1 MAINKLGSPYNW
13 DFIDIQLLPNAYNN
27 SNVKEDFELLFFQEN
42 FDCAKLKEI
51 LRSTVREPNQS
62 VRKYFWKRILSIE
75 QNNNIQSTSQK
86 YEEKRAKL
94 FGKSSSIQAD
104 LPAFVDN
111 ENILYYFLN
120 DNGKKAV
127 LRVLC
132 TLAAVH
138 PDITFSPLLLP
149 LASLFLHYMNENEC
163 FACLLAVIE
172 SDNKITQTEINW
184 QTTGHV
190 FRSLA
195 KKYCKSSYDYIVH
208 AIYKCTNNVDKSFK
222 VIDDYVW
229 WIFKYLPFNYMLN
242 IVDSFLLQG
251 QKVLYRFGIVILD
264 QFVKCLV
271 RKPHALDI
279 DCINDFCRTI
289 SIQCD
294 KLNRTA
300 FSLRNMSRKDLDTLF
315 QAEEKHII
323 FLRAKAV
330 AHDLVTSR
338 ELHENKAKHTN
349 KISDTDHDFLIVDA
363 DDVPKETSGM
373 GNHIQSCTFNHVH
386 VLQCDLKF
394 DLKEFS
400 FILTN

>member
-13 DFIDIQLLPNAYNN
+13 DYIDVQTFPASYNN
-27 SNVKEDFELLFFQEN
+27 SNIKEDFELLFFQEN

-62 VRKYFWKRILSIE
+62 VRKYLWKRILSIE
-75 QNNNIQSTSQK
+75 QNNSIQSTSQT
-86 YEEKRAKL
+86 YEEKRSKL
-94 FGKSSSIQAD
+94 FGKSNIQLE
-104 LPAFVDN
+104 LPAFIDT

-120 DNGKKAV
+120 ENGKTAAI
-127 LRVLC
+127 RVLC

-149 LASLFLHYMNENEC
+149 LASLFLHYMSENEC

-172 SDNKITQTEINW
+172 SNDKVTQTEINW
-184 QTTGHV
+184 QTTSHV

-195 KKYCKSSYDYIVH
+195 KKYCNSSYEYVIH
-208 AIYKCTNNVDKSFK
+208 AIYKCTNNIEQSFQ

-251 QKVLYRFGIVILD
+251 QKVLYRYGIAILD

-271 RKPHALDI
+271 RKPHVLDV
-279 DCINDFCRTI
+279 DCINGFCHTLG
-289 SIQCD
+289 IQCD
-294 KLNRTA
+294 KLTRSA

-315 QAEEKHII
+315 QTEEKRII
-323 FLRAKAV
+323 ILRAKAV

-338 ELHENKAKHTN
+338 ELHESKAKHAHKDHEVLIEDSTN
-349 KISDTDHDFLIVDA
+349 TLNT
-363 DDVPKETSGM
+363 ESG
-373 GNHIQSCTFNHVH
+373 
-386 VLQCDLKF
+386 K
-394 DLKEFS
+394 
-400 FILTN
+400 